1 MSRWVTGATG
11 ADTEL
16 REATGL
22 LADVVADDNTAP
34 IRAANTTA
42 LNDAC
47 AAALAAGHSRVI
59 LPPGTIHYGTT
70 ATDSGIVIPPGVT
83 AVELVGSMLGPHNDG
98 HVGSTLSYWGTGA
111 AITLDEDDGGAI
123 DAATYGG
130 VEGFTLT
137 HVALI
142 YGGTATTALDN
153 GKGNYGTGTYGIR
166 DWRGGRIYLDRAYI
180 AGFEWGV
187 WGIQS
192 DENTTLE
199 GKFKRCHVAYYIGP
213 RSDQFYM
220 ASTEFYFCDLAIDID
235 GAHQTRIYGSQF
247 VDCGT
252 TTTPS
257 IKVRS
262 SQSTR
267 TVIGTIIDSCW
278 FEYLHGGATLCPS
291 FIDVA
296 VGDTS
301 SARDVHVVQPYIN
314 TNTLASG
321 EPHVASFMRIGNA
334 IRTRVADPSMLTNTS
349 MEQLVEFVGALP
361 ASPDL
366 TIEAHDQQQY
376 NTLTSGSNTPVVC
389 WDLRTATGGKGIGG
403 PLQLFSQSAQKR
415 RWHIQLANTETGS
428 GNTGS
433 DLQFAA
439 YDDAGAFLA
448 NFITIARGSGAINL
462 ANAVNVVT
470 GTGTGTKFGT
480 ATTQKLAFYGKTPIV
495 QPSQVASP
503 TADVTSLKQS
513 VDAIRT
519 LLVNLGLMA

>member
-1 MSRWVTGATG
+1 MSRWIASGTGT
-11 ADTEL
+11 DTEL
-16 REATGL
+16 RAATGL
-22 LADVVADDNTAP
+22 LADVVADDNTAAV
-34 IRAANTTA
+34 RAANATA
-42 LNDAC
+42 LDAAC
-47 AAALAAGHSRVI
+47 AAALAAGHSRVL

-70 ATDSGIVIPPGVT
+70 GSPTGITIPAGVT
-83 AVELVGSMLGPHNDG
+83 AVEIVGTALGPHNDG
-98 HVGSTLSYWGTGA
+98 FVGSTLSYWGTGA
-111 AITLDEDDGGAI
+111 AIQLDADDLGAI
-123 DAATYGG
+123 DAPTYGG

-142 YGGTATTALDN
+142 YGGTATTALTN

-192 DENTTLE
+192 DENTTIE
-199 GKFKRCHVAYYIGP
+199 GKFKRCRVAYYVGP

-220 ASTEFYFCDLAIDID
+220 ASAEFYFCDIAIDID
-235 GAHQTRIYGSQF
+235 GAHQTRIYGCQF

-252 TTTPS
+252 AADPM
-257 IKVRS
+257 IRIRS

-267 TVIGTIIDSCW
+267 IVTGTVIDSCW
-278 FEYLHGGATLCPS
+278 FEQLHGVALGQS
-291 FIDVA
+291 FIDVG
-296 VGDTS
+296 VGDS
-301 SARDVHVVQPYIN
+301 VSALDVSVLNPYIN
-314 TNTLASG
+314 TNNLASG
-321 EPHVASFMRIGNA
+321 LEHVASFMRVGNA
-334 IRTRVADPSMLTNTS
+334 IRTLIADPAMPSNTM
-349 MEQLVEFVGALP
+349 MEQLVEFVGASP

-366 TIEAHDQQQY
+366 TIRGHDQQQY

-389 WDLRTATGGKGIGG
+389 WDLRTATGGKGLGG
-403 PLQLFSQSAQKR
+403 PLALFSKTAQKR
-415 RWHIQLANTETGS
+415 RWQIQLDTTAESGS
-428 GNTGS
+428 NSGS
-433 DLQFAA
+433 NLQFAA
-439 YDDAGAFLA
+439 YDDAGDFLA

-462 ANAVNVVT
+462 SNSVNFVF
-470 GTGTGTKFGT
+470 GTGSGTKLGT
-480 ATTQKLAFYGKTPIV
+480 ATSQKLAFYGKTPIV